1 MHLQYKK
8 GRGRDSG
15 AEERQLKHSLDE
27 DLELVRRAQGDRVA
41 TEQLMTRLAPQVRH
55 AVVMAVG
62 RNQEAED
69 LTHICLLEILE
80 NLNSF
85 KGIGSVDAWAG
96 RLAYR
101 VLMRHLSR
109 QRREE
114 RTVAV
119 SPLDIGESVDNP
131 EFESTR
137 LKLRDI
143 LALHLQ
149 KLPENRRMTLILRLA
164 YQYSVTEVAET
175 MGVPVNTVRDRIR
188 IGLKELRQSILRDPQ
203 AKDFLKGNCDE

>member
-1 MHLQYKK
+1 MHLYNKK
-8 GRGRDSG
+8 GAGRDPV
-15 AEERQLKHSLDE
+15 AEEQRLKNSLDE
-27 DLELVRRAQGDRVA
+27 DLELVRRAQHDPVA
-41 TEQLMTRLAPQVRH
+41 TEQLITRLVPQVRH

-69 LTHICLLEILE
+69 LSHVCLIEILE
-80 NLNSF
+80 NINKF

-119 SPLDIGESVDNP
+119 VPTEIGVTANNP
-131 EFESTR
+131 EHESTR
-137 LKLRDI
+137 QKLRDI

-188 IGLKELRQSILRDPQ
+188 IGLKELRQSIMRDPQ